1 MEPIMKWAGG
11 KRQLLTY
18 IKSTININDLVGHRI
33 FEPFVGGGAFFLDLA
48 HDNVLINDINKELI
62 NVYVQIKNNPK
73 ELIKLLKKHQANH
86 CHDYYYEIRN
96 YDRNGIINNLSE
108 VKQAART
115 IYLNRV
121 CYNGL
126 YRVNSSGQ
134 FNVPLGKYKNPD
146 IVFEDKILE
155 IHDYLINNNIE
166 IMSVDFEIAVQSAN
180 AGDLVYFDP
189 PYDYDDSGFTSYTCN
204 GFSKDDL
211 KRLKNV
217 CDDLISKGCKVV
229 VSNNDT
235 AFVNQLFDN
244 DSYHI
249 KHVMAKR
256 MINCKGQQRNF
267 VKEVVIYG

>member
-1 MEPIMKWAGG
+1 MKWAGG
-11 KRQLLTY
+11 KRQLLTD

-256 MINCKGQQRNF
+256 MINCKGQQRNS